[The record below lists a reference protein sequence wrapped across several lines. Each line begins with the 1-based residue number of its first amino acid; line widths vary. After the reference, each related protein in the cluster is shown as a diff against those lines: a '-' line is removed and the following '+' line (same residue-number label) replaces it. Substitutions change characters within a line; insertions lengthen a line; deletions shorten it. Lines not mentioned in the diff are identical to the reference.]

1 MASDIPR
8 CACGQIACRVVADW
22 RGGWLMLCGPHWR
35 FWRDER
41 IRVELPVAQLEIE
54 ESEQT
59 SEPESPDR
67 EAEDWEYFW
76 RSRPR

>member
-1 MASDIPR
+1 
-8 CACGQIACRVVADW
+8 
-22 RGGWLMLCGPHWR
+22 MLCGPHWR